1 MAASELGKSLK
12 GFIETAGYLS
22 FCCWILESTGRFL
35 AMAIYDCVYGSLIF
49 FEFFFFPFS
58 FPTLPICFGRCH
70 FKHFSK
76 AYGVKKG
83 WLAGLRSH

>member
-35 AMAIYDCVYGSLIF
+35 AMAIYDCVYGSPIF
-49 FEFFFFPFS
+49 FKFFFPSAFLLCQFVS
-58 FPTLPICFGRCH
+58 EDVISSTFQKLTVSRR
-70 FKHFSK
+70 
-76 AYGVKKG
+76 
-83 WLAGLRSH
+83 AGLLV